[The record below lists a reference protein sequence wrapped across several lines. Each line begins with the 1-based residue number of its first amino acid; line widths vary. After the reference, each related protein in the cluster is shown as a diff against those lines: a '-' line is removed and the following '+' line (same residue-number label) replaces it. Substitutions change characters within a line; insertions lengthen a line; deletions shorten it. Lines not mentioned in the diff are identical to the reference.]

1 MRAGHRMGTAFAAAA
16 FAVGAWLAG
25 AVPLHGQVIRGRVVD
40 SESAEPVVLA
50 YVGLLAPGSE
60 LVVATLADDDGHFSV
75 RAPAVGSYFLYVTRT
90 GYRAVVDG
98 LFELGENGVFELL
111 IGMRRAPIPV
121 DPITVAVEGGVRDL
135 RTVGFYERR
144 DLGLGHFIER
154 EEIQRVAIEDLTD
167 ALRGIPR
174 FRVVTPAPSRVAPTG
189 VLKPE
194 ILVRQGADYCSPTL
208 FIDGTVVALGSRNR
222 RSPQTA
228 VRPDDFVDP
237 SDVEAVEIYTS
248 PARTPAAFEAT
259 GGCGAV
265 LIWTRMR

>member
-1 MRAGHRMGTAFAAAA
+1 MRAGHRMRAAFAAAA
-16 FAVGAWLAG
+16 FTGGAWLLG
-25 AVPLHGQVIRGRVVD
+25 AVAADGQVIRGRVVD

-50 YVGLLAPGSE
+50 YVGLFAPGRE
-60 LVVATLADDDGHFSV
+60 LVVATLADDDGRFSV
-75 RAPAVGSYFLYVTRT
+75 RAPAAGSYFLYVART
-90 GYRAVVDG
+90 GYRAVMDG
-98 LFELGENGVFELL
+98 LFELGEDGVFELA
-111 IGMRRAPIPV
+111 IGMRPEPIAV
-121 DPITVAVEGGVRDL
+121 DPVTVAVEGGVRGL

-154 EEIQRVAIEDLTD
+154 EEIERVAIEGLTD

-174 FRVVTPAPSRVAPTG
+174 FRVVTPGPSFVAPTG
-189 VLKPE
+189 VLNPE
-194 ILVRQGADYCSPTL
+194 ILVRRGADHCSPTL
-208 FIDGTVVALGSRNR
+208 FIDGTVVAFGSRNR
-222 RSPQTA
+222 VGPRTA

-248 PARTPAAFEAT
+248 PAETPPAFEAA